1 MEERLRVIVI
11 DDDDVDRMAVRRSLK
26 ASGIDADV
34 TEATDAASALAL
46 LHSTPFDCALCDFRM
61 PGSDGL
67 ELLRRLRAEGF
78 SIPVIM
84 LTGFG
89 DEQTAVELMK
99 AGASDYLAKPVNT
112 EQLLFALRMWLHR

>member
-1 MEERLRVIVI
+1 MEERLKVIVV

-34 TEATDAASALAL
+34 TEAADAETALACL
-46 LHSTPFDCALCDFRM
+46 KESRFDCALCDFRM

-78 SIPVIM
+78 
-84 LTGFG
+84 
-89 DEQTAVELMK
+89 QC
-99 AGASDYLAKPVNT
+99 
-112 EQLLFALRMWLHR
+112 R